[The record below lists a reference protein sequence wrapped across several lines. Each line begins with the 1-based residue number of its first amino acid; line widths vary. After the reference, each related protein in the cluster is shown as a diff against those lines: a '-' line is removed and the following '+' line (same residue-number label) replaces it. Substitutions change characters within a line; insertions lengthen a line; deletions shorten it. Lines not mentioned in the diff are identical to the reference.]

1 MENEINLS
9 KQQINSLLG
18 GLLKGDSTPQSA
30 EEVKK
35 ALTTEQSEKL
45 QSIMSDPAKIKAILT
60 SPEAKK
66 LFEIIKNKRE

>member
-18 GLLKGDSTPQSA
+18 GLLSGDSSTQST

-35 ALTTEQSEKL
+35 SLTPEQNEKL
-45 QSIMSDPAKIKAILT
+45 KSIMSDPTKIKAILT

>member
-18 GLLKGDSTPQSA
+18 GLLKGDSTPQST

-35 ALTTEQSEKL
+35 TLTPEQSEKL

-66 LFEIIKNKRE
+66 LFEIIKSKRE